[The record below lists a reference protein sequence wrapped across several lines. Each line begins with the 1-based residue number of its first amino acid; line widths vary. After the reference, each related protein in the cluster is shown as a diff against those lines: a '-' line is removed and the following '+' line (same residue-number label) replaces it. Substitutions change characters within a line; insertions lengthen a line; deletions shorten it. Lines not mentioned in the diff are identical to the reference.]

1 MDDDKSIYPP
11 DTMGH
16 KSCPKAKELQRA
28 IEEIL
33 EKHPSKN
40 RGTLLKSTYFP
51 GIIIGI
57 SGIAE
62 PPSCSKVGRSWGDV
76 ITSAP

>member
-1 MDDDKSIYPP
+1 MRITAAIVAAYAAGDDDRLRQLLDLAPWEESPLNLKDDDKSVYPP

-33 EKHPSKN
+33 EK
-40 RGTLLKSTYFP
+40 
-51 GIIIGI
+51 
-57 SGIAE
+57 
-62 PPSCSKVGRSWGDV
+62 
-76 ITSAP
+76 APE